1 MRVMETGYCTEN
13 RKYPQHRVD
22 IQEEIDITVKWG
34 VLIGWF

>member
-34 VLIGWF
+34 VLID